1 MINKQINMAV
11 LCEKTF
17 KVTLTDATYFTR
29 IKFLKSLVQKK
40 HFGLIWQVVFKLE
53 YLYCQERLDNYFEF
67 EGTWQEVAIQN
78 YSW

>member
-1 MINKQINMAV
+1 MINKQINMVV

-40 HFGLIWQVVFKLE
+40 HFGLI
-53 YLYCQERLDNYFEF
+53 
-67 EGTWQEVAIQN
+67 
-78 YSW
+78 